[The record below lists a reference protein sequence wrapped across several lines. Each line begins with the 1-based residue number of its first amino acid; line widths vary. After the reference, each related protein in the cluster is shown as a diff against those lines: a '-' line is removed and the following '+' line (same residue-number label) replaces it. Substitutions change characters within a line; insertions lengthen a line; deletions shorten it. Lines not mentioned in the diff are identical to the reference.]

1 MIAFVSRLVEKIRIR
16 RRERRRRLR
25 PWSYVADGLA
35 VEGKT
40 TAFLNEPRF
49 KAAWEFSRAGNSDG
63 WRGKVPDIRWRAHVA
78 CWAAAQGARLEGDFV
93 ECGVHTGMLSM
104 TICHFLDFARS
115 DKRFFLFDTFSG
127 IPLETIEPQE
137 LPGAERANRHY
148 FDCHA
153 LARRNFAAFP
163 NAVLVKGIL
172 PQSLLQAPL
181 SRIAYLSVDLNNS
194 GAEKAVIEA
203 LWDRLSPSAMVLI
216 DDYGFTGQEAQAKMW
231 DAFAASQDRAI
242 ASLPTG
248 QGLLIR

>member
-1 MIAFVSRLVEKIRIR
+1 MSGFFSNLVTNIRTR
-16 RRERRRRLR
+16 RRDRRRRLR

-35 VEGKT
+35 IEGKT
-40 TAFLNEPRF
+40 AAFLDEPLF
-49 KAAWEFSRAGNSDG
+49 KAAWDLSRAGNSEG
-63 WRGKVPDIRWRAHVA
+63 WRGKVPDIRWRAHIA
-78 CWAAAQGARLEGDFV
+78 CWAAAHGARLEGDFV

-104 TICHFLDFARS
+104 TICHFLDFAS
-115 DKRFFLFDTFSG
+115 SGKRFFLFDTFSG
-127 IPLETIEPQE
+127 IPLETVEAQE

-148 FDCHA
+148 FDCHE
-153 LARRNFAAFP
+153 LARRNFAPFP
-163 NAVLVKGIL
+163 NAVLVRGIL

-216 DDYGFTGQEAQAKMW
+216 DDYGFTGQETQARMW
-231 DAFAASQDRAI
+231 DAFAASQNRAI